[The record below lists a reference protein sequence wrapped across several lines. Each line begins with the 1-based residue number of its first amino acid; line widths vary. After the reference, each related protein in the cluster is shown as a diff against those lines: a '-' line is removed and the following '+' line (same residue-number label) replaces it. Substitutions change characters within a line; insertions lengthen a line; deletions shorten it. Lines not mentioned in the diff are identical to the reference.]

1 MEALNQS
8 VDKLSDR
15 LRSLFLLKEMDRL
28 SVDEICDQLE
38 IKLANLWLMM
48 HRIRNR
54 FKTCLSFNL
63 RVFELFNSS

>member
-54 FKTCLSFNL
+54 FKTCLENNL
-63 RVFELFNSS
+63 EFLQDGFEN